1 MKRGWRIEI
10 DDMPKSSACL
20 NARASLEEIRTLKQ
34 DFVVAYDR
42 AVTSQIPDDIQ
53 KAQELKRELEGKMTA
68 LQEVVEAERER
79 VIFDTINQV
88 LGFEG
93 ENKMFETEM
102 LSAEGYDNLSDEY
115 RDAHYPLKKV
125 TEPYLAERQSW
136 FTDEYWKKMKT
147 IMLQTINRFAGSK
160 VLVDTAIK
168 PDGENGGLQ
177 QYKTQDGNPDPMLK
191 LLKEYQE
198 SVGDKYPDKKDYPLN
213 PASRFNKTGHQVS
226 AFCEWLQTKIIN
238 ALQEKGIEVEA
249 EEITVTP
256 TPAILLNK
264 LMIENPDFQPSSKTN
279 TGEYTADI
287 FNTDAKG
294 NNGGVLMAGN
304 SVYGGAAYLSDR
316 GRVVGDVSR
325 GFRPAVIVR
334 GGH

>member
-1 MKRGWRIEI
+1 MNS
-10 DDMPKSSACL
+10 MPESFACF

-42 AVTSQIPDDIQ
+42 AVTSQVSKDII
-53 KAQELKRELEGKMTA
+53 KAQKLKRELEGKMTA
-68 LQEVVEAERER
+68 LQEVMEVERER
-79 VIFDTINQV
+79 MIFDTINEV

-102 LSAEGYDNLSDEY
+102 LSAEGYDNLSNKY

-125 TEPYLAERQSW
+125 TEPYLAFRSPW
-136 FTDEYWKKMKT
+136 FTDEQWEKMKT

-168 PDGENGGLQ
+168 PDYQNDWLH
-177 QYKTQDGNPDPMLK
+177 QYKTKNGNPDPILK
-191 LLKEYQE
+191 LLEEYQKE
-198 SVGDKYPDKKDYPLN
+198 MDDKIPDIENHSFN
-213 PASRFNKTGHQVS
+213 PASRFHKTIHQVS
-226 AFCEWLQTKIIN
+226 AFCEWLQIKIIN
-238 ALQEKGIEVEA
+238 ALHEKGIEVEA

-264 LMIENPDFQPSSKTN
+264 LMIENPLFQPSSRTD
-279 TGEYTADI
+279 TFEYAADI
-287 FNTDAKG
+287 SDTDEEWS
-294 NNGGVLMAGN
+294 GGVVLSAGR
-304 SVYGGAAYLSDR
+304 SDFGGAAGLSYMGR
-316 GRVVGDVSR
+316 GVADPNV

-334 GGH
+334 ASH